1 MKAANLRDR
10 TSLDSFNWSF
20 NSNIDRTLIFELLTC
35 RFIERHEDVLILGN
49 AGVGKSRIA
58 QGIAIAA
65 IHGGF
70 PVLYREA
77 HQLFEELVFAEVTE
91 ERSQLVATLAEIP
104 LLIIDDLGMLQ
115 AASQRRR
122 RPPRNRHAALRTRL
136 NHYHIKPTLEDWPK
150 MFGDTPA
157 VTAFLDRLMHHGHF
171 IQICGKSY
179 RLHESSTRPESAR
192 QRLARSKLPRRNPSR
207 SQPALQNGRF

>member
-1 MKAANLRDR
+1 MKAATLRDR

-20 NSNIDRTLIFELLTC
+20 NPNIDRALIFELLTC

-58 QGIAIAA
+58 QGIAVAA

-91 ERSQLVATLAEIP
+91 KRSQLVATLSEIP
-104 LLIIDDLGMLQ
+104 LLIVDDLGM
-115 AASQRRR
+115 R
-122 RPPRNRHAALRTRL
+122 
-136 NHYHIKPTLEDWPK
+136 
-150 MFGDTPA
+150 
-157 VTAFLDRLMHHGHF
+157 
-171 IQICGKSY
+171 
-179 RLHESSTRPESAR
+179 
-192 QRLARSKLPRRNPSR
+192 KLPASAAEDLLEIVMRRYERASTIITSNRPLEGR
-207 SQPALQNGRF
+207 VARGDFTLALSQNRT